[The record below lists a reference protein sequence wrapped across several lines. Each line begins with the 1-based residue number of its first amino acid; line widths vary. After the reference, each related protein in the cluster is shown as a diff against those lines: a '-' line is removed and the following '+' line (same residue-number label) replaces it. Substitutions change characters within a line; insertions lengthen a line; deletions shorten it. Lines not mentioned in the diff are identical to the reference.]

1 MDRRQG
7 AELRRARGYFTL
19 PEVAELLGVNRWTFC
34 DWAERGLIPK
44 PTVRM
49 AGPRLYYPA
58 SVVKT
63 LKEEIRRTVP

>member
-1 MDRRQG
+1 MDKRQG

-34 DWAERGLIPK
+34 DWAERGLVPK
-44 PTVRM
+44 PTVRL
-49 AGPRLYYPA
+49 AGPRRYYPA

-63 LKEEIRRTVP
+63 LREEIRATVT